1 MHICKGR
8 LVDGSKCGKN
18 VNGDHLCLA
27 HKLKKLPRELVTLIF
42 SKIDSLEELYHYT
55 RIYSEAIPAYLERR
69 LEVGKSIANEMLHL
83 NGFSPITTND
93 RQLIDLTVWRM
104 LFFTVKGR
112 VAENAMSHPQL
123 DLRKI
128 YYAQTML
135 FKKALNYCV
144 LQFKRGDTT
153 GLRKF
158 FKEPW
163 VRESLINVNW
173 GFDVRLIIY
182 RYVCTTPNFN
192 IYNQMASLANLL
204 EAAYG
209 VLNFLSS
216 GAKIQ
221 RLYALISE
229 ISEITVDGKRLF
241 HLPAVQ
247 KILDV

>member
-8 LVDGSKCGKN
+8 LVDGTKCGKN
-18 VNGDHLCLA
+18 VNGDRFCLA

-42 SKIDSLEELYHYT
+42 SKMESLEELYHYA

-69 LEVGKSIANEMLHL
+69 LEVGKSIANELLHL

-93 RQLIDLTVWRM
+93 RQLVDLTVWRM

-144 LQFKRGDTT
+144 LPFKRGDTK
-153 GLRKF
+153 GLREF

-163 VRESLINVNW
+163 VRECLIDVNW
-173 GFDVRLIIY
+173 GVDIRRTIY
-182 RYVCTTPNFN
+182 VYLCTSTNFN

-216 GAKIQ
+216 GAKI
-221 RLYALISE
+221 RTLYDLISE

-247 KILDV
+247 NILSK

>member
-8 LVDGSKCGKN
+8 LVDGTKCGKN
-18 VNGDHLCLA
+18 VNGDRFCLA

-42 SKIDSLEELYHYT
+42 SKMESLEELYHYAG
-55 RIYSEAIPAYLERR
+55 IYSEAIPAYLERR
-69 LEVGKSIANEMLHL
+69 LEVGKSIANELLHL

-93 RQLIDLTVWRM
+93 RQLVDLTVWRM

-112 VAENAMSHPQL
+112 VAENAMSHPQVEL
-123 DLRKI
+123 NKI

-144 LQFKRGDTT
+144 LPFKRGDTK
-153 GLRKF
+153 GLRQF
-158 FKEPW
+158 FQKSW
-163 VRESLINVNW
+163 VRDSLVNAHWGINVH
-173 GFDVRLIIY
+173 RIY
-182 RYVCTTPNFN
+182 IFLYTATNFN

-216 GAKIQ
+216 GAKI
-221 RLYALISE
+221 RTLYDLISE